1 MRFPESVARLITD
14 LDVGHVRANLKEVR
28 TEVATAAER
37 SNRDPR
43 SVEILAAGKY
53 VACEEL
59 PVLASAGVTL
69 VGENRAQ
76 DLQQKVAAHGDL
88 FAWDF
93 IGALQSKHVRAIV
106 PHVRLI
112 HSLASESALRE
123 LERHSDRAR
132 PGLRVLVEVNLAG
145 DPAKEGIVPE
155 QLDAFIARSSFPV
168 AGLMTMPPLADD
180 PEQNRSWFRALR
192 ELAQERGLGE
202 LSMGTTQDFAVAVEE
217 GATIVRIGTR
227 LYA

>member
-1 MRFPESVARLITD
+1 LIHG
-14 LDVGHVRANLKEVR
+14 LRVERVRANLAAVR
-28 TEVATAAER
+28 EQVTAAAKR
-37 SNRDPR
+37 AGRDPR
-43 SVEILAAGKY
+43 EVEILAAGKY
-53 VACEEL
+53 MPIEEL
-59 PVLASAGVTL
+59 PMLAEAGIEL

-88 FAWDF
+88 FSWDF

-112 HSLASESALRE
+112 HSLASDSALRE

-132 PGLRVLVEVNLAG
+132 PGLRVLVEVNLAD
-145 DPAKEGIVPE
+145 DPAKEGIAPG
-155 QLDAFIARSSFPV
+155 QLDAFIARSPFPV

-180 PEQNRSWFRALR
+180 PEQNRHWFRALR
-192 ELAQERGLGE
+192 DLAQERGLRE
-202 LSMGTTQDFAVAVEE
+202 LSMGTSQDFAVAVEE